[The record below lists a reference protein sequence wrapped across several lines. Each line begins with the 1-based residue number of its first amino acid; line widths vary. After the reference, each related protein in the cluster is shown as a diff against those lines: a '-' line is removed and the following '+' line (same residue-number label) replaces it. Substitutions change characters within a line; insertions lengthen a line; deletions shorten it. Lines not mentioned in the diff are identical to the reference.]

1 MNMDRKTAFLH
12 VGITVSDIDRSIEFY
27 QKYFGFELER
37 KSVFPPEF
45 IEAVPQLYR
54 QKKGTYS
61 HFAFLRS
68 PDGVVL
74 ELFQFSSMEPAEQ
87 PVWNRPGYHHICL
100 KVDNVIDTYKKMSA
114 DGIEFYFEPKIKE
127 DSVEL
132 SHWVFFKDPDG
143 NMVELQD

>member
-1 MNMDRKTAFLH
+1 MDRKTAFLH

-127 DSVEL
+127 DSAEL

>member
-74 ELFQFSSMEPAEQ
+74 ELFQFSSMEPAER

-100 KVDNVIDTYKKMSA
+100 KVDSVNETYEKMSA
-114 DGIEFYFEPKIKE
+114 DGVEFYFEPKIKE
-127 DSVEL
+127 DSEEIAY
-132 SHWVFFKDPDG
+132 WVFFKDPDG